1 MAGADVRSILSLHA
15 LDRGRRPIAVLL
27 VGAAM
32 AILVRY
38 PLMPL
43 TPPFL
48 PRDLNDRIRW
58 YDFIARNGNFAA
70 LQHDFF
76 EYNMPY
82 YYLMAAAS
90 LFVPEASV
98 VHVKL
103 ISIAFDFALALFVG
117 LCVRVGYPQSRIVPI
132 LAALAA
138 LLAPTVVLNNALWGQ
153 NDSIHTTFLAACL
166 YCLLTGRRAAA
177 CIAFGVAVA
186 CKLSAFTLA
195 PLLLWLLV
203 KQDVGWRHLLLSPT
217 AYLAS
222 LLPAWLSGRAL
233 DELLLIDFRNM
244 ARQQVGSLSENAP
257 NFYRWIP
264 EDFYPGG
271 AGEILTAGV
280 VSIVAVSLYKSR
292 AGITAERLVL
302 LATFSALAVPY
313 FLPRMHERYF
323 FPADVVAIVLAF
335 HSPRYWCVP
344 IVVGL
349 TSLSQYAVAMFGAW
363 IIVLLP
369 GVPLPL
375 PAGLPA
381 AALQVTVAPL
391 PLLVILVLLG
401 RRILLTFGAVDAR
414 PAEQGARSAQK
425 SEAEDAARR
434 RHDRGGHAAGGEH
447 GGGDRRDS
455 ALPQD
460 RQPCRQQRR
469 PQDVEDVD
477 GSQRPEGERIGV
489 ERRPKRRERGVRRE

>member
-1 MAGADVRSILSLHA
+1 MAGAEVRSILSLHA
-15 LDRGRRPIAVLL
+15 LDRGRRPIAVLI
-27 VGAAM
+27 VGAAT
-32 AILVRY
+32 AILVRCL
-38 PLMPL
+38 LMPL
-43 TPPFL
+43 TPSFL
-48 PRDLNDRIRW
+48 PGDLSDRIRW

-70 LQHDFF
+70 LQHDFS
-76 EYNMPY
+76 EYNLPY
-82 YYLMAAAS
+82 FYLMAAVS
-90 LFVPEASV
+90 LFFPEASV

-103 ISIAFDFALALFVG
+103 VPVAFDFALALFVG
-117 LCVRVGYPQSRIVPI
+117 LCVRVGHPRSRIVPI

-138 LLAPTVVLNNALWGQ
+138 LLAPTVVLNGAFWGQ

-166 YCLLTGRRAAA
+166 YFLLTRRRAAA

-186 CKLSAFTLA
+186 CKLTAFVLA

-203 KQDVGWRHLLLSPT
+203 KQDLGWRHLLLSPT

-244 ARQQVGSLSENAP
+244 ARHQSCALSENAP

-264 EDFYPGG
+264 EAWQDFYPGG
-271 AGEILTAGV
+271 AGEALTAGV

-292 AGITAERLVL
+292 TGVTAERLAL
-302 LATFSALAVPY
+302 LATFSVLAAPY

-335 HSPRYWCVP
+335 HAPRYWYVP

-349 TSLSQYAVAMFGAW
+349 MSLSQYAVALFGVW
-363 IIVLLP
+363 IIVLPP

-391 PLLVILVLLG
+391 PLLAILVLLG
-401 RRILLTFGAVDAR
+401 RRILLTYGA
-414 PAEQGARSAQK
+414 
-425 SEAEDAARR
+425 AAR
-434 RHDRGGHAAGGEH
+434 HETPA
-447 GGGDRRDS
+447 
-455 ALPQD
+455 
-460 RQPCRQQRR
+460 
-469 PQDVEDVD
+469 
-477 GSQRPEGERIGV
+477 
-489 ERRPKRRERGVRRE
+489 